1 MITGDQFRLAI
12 GARELRNT
20 AFQLEARGA
29 TLHLT
34 GRGYGHGVGMCV
46 IGAGRRAVRG
56 ESFEAI
62 LAKYF
67 PGLTLTP
74 GFGRRDVGSVEP
86 APIVRAPGP
95 GDRRGDR
102 VAIDAMVAH
111 AHDELS
117 KVLGT
122 SIAPITVELH
132 ESIESFRRA
141 TGKPWWVSVVAS
153 GTSID
158 LAPAPV
164 LMQREGI
171 DVAIRQGVAE
181 LLVSGPLAGRPA
193 WVRVGAARYFAG
205 AEAGTPQAASRRAP
219 QERCPSDAE
228 LTLAVSAPAQRD
240 AEIRAEACFA
250 AALLRTH
257 DWREVR

>member
-1 MITGDQFRLAI
+1 
-12 GARELRNT
+12 
-20 AFQLEARGA
+20 
-29 TLHLT
+29 
-34 GRGYGHGVGMCV
+34 MCV
-46 IGAGRRAVRG
+46 IGAGRRALRG

-74 GFGRRDVGSVEP
+74 GFGRRDLGLVEP
-86 APIVRAPGP
+86 AAIVRAPGP
-95 GDRRGDR
+95 SDAPRGSSP
-102 VAIDAMVAH
+102 AIDAIVAH
-111 AHDELS
+111 AHTDLS

-205 AEAGTPQAASRRAP
+205 AEAGTPQAAARRAP

-228 LTLAVSAPAQRD
+228 LTLAISAPAQRE
-240 AEIRAEACFA
+240 AEMRAEACFA